1 MTSALFLVSGDRWSA
16 SARAFVLAARGLA
29 ARGHDVAL
37 ACETDCPVHVHA
49 QASELPIVALHPKTS
64 ATGEGWRLRGT
75 VRDRDIDAV
84 FVHSDSELLT
94 ASSAVRF
101 ARGAGR
107 VIRRIPPFVVVP
119 PTRRAGIAA
128 RIAPAGLLFTTEAD
142 RDAATGIER
151 FRIPPAVAPLAV
163 DIDSYTSIT
172 PATRE
177 TLRAPARARVIV
189 CIQDGAHMQQVFTAI
204 RALSLLAPR
213 HPELHLVIIGPGSMD
228 EMRMHG
234 AALGV
239 NAMVSY
245 LEHRDDTL
253 SIIRAADVGWIA
265 AGGDAAAFAALDCMA
280 SGVPI
285 VAERTPLTEHYV
297 ADGIAGILLASAN
310 ATVIA
315 ASVAAFL
322 AKGDR
327 RTQMGQAGRAR
338 LQREF
343 PYDAMLRGYEQA
355 MGAAVGA
362 GAPAPAA
369 P

>member
-1 MTSALFLVSGDRWSA
+1 MTNALFLVSGDRWSA

-49 QASELPIVALHPKTS
+49 QAAELPVIALQPKSS
-64 ATGEGWRLRGT
+64 ATGEGWRLRET
-75 VRDRDIDAV
+75 VRDRGIHAV
-84 FVHSDSELLT
+84 FVHTDAELFT

-101 ARGAGR
+101 ARGGGR
-107 VIRRIPPFVVVP
+107 VIRRIPPFTAVP
-119 PTRRAGIAA
+119 RTRRAGMAA

-142 RDAATGIER
+142 RDAATGVER

-163 DIDSYTSIT
+163 DPESYASIT

-177 TLRAPARARVIV
+177 TLRAPAKARLIV
-189 CIQDGAHMQQVFTAI
+189 CIQDGEHPQQVFTAI
-204 RALSLLAPR
+204 RTLSLLAPR
-213 HPELHLVIIGPGSMD
+213 HPELHLVVIGPGSMD

-245 LEHRDDTL
+245 LEHRDDAL
-253 SIIRAADVGWIA
+253 AIIRAADVGWIA
-265 AGGDAAAFAALDCMA
+265 AAGDAAAFAALDCMA
-280 SGVPI
+280 SGVP
-285 VAERTPLTEHYV
+285 VVVERSPLAEHYV
-297 ADGIAGILLASAN
+297 ADGIAGILLASPD
-310 ATVIA
+310 ATVTA

-322 AKGDR
+322 AKGDLR
-327 RTQMGQAGRAR
+327 AQMGQAGRVR

-343 PYDAMLRGYEQA
+343 PYEAMLRGYEQA
-355 MGAAVGA
+355 MGGAVGA
-362 GAPAPAA
+362 AA
-369 P
+369 AAAR